1 MTAMALGMLE
11 MQISTYNQGLQ
22 SERTFSGEV
31 IPDAQATLDVVRIGY
46 SGNENN
52 FSDLIGAELTLL
64 DARNELAGIVM
75 NRRIALAE
83 IERIVG
89 KTIGEGQ

>member
-1 MTAMALGMLE
+1 MLE
-11 MQISTYNQGLQ
+11 MQISSYNQGLQ

-89 KTIGEGQ
+89 KTIEEVQ